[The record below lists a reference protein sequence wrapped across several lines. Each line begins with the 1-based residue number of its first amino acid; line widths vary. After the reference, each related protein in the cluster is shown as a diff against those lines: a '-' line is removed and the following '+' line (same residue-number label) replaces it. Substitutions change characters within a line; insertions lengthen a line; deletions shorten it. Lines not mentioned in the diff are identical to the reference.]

1 MATVNLGAIK
11 FNWKGAYNNSTAY
24 VVDDVVSSGGS
35 SYVCILASQGNA
47 VSNGTY
53 WNQMSSA
60 GTNGTNGTNG
70 TDVGTVITTQ
80 GDILYRDGSGLQRLP
95 KGTAGQVLQMNS
107 GATAPEY
114 GTVSSDF
121 VRITTNTLGSATTT
135 WSIDNVFSATYKNYI
150 IKLNLRT
157 GDNNHNIKFRYL
169 NNSGSEVGDAY
180 YRGGAG
186 GFESTSSGANNGQV
200 KHDWNDNGHQLTG
213 FGDTLGNNGTPDAI
227 NLTATINIAYP
238 NVSSGFGFPGKSM
251 NGLVNYTGTSGAR
264 VLLGYIGGYFDA
276 NLQARGF
283 NIVSTTGNGIG
294 ANSML
299 AVYGLKS

>member
-1 MATVNLGAIK
+1 MATIDLGKIK
-11 FNWKGAYNNSTAY
+11 IVWRGTYSGGTAY
-24 VVDDVVSSGGS
+24 TPDDAVVSSGT
-35 SYVCILASQGNA
+35 SYICIANTTGNA
-47 VSNGTY
+47 PPNGTY
-53 WNQMSSA
+53 WNVLAQA
-60 GTNGTNGTNG
+60 GTNGTNGTDL
-70 TDVGTVITTQ
+70 TSTLTTQ

-121 VRITTNTLGSATTT
+121 VRITTNTLSSATTT
-135 WSIDNVFSATYKNYI
+135 WTIDNVFSTTYQNYI

-157 GDNNHNIKFRYL
+157 GDNGHNIIFRYL
-169 NNSGSEVGDAY
+169 NNSGAEVGDTN
-180 YRGGAG
+180 YRGGG
-186 GFESTSSGANNGQV
+186 GGLENTSSGANNAQAV
-200 KHDWNDNGHQLTG
+200 HNWDANGHSLTG
-213 FGDTLGNNGTPDAI
+213 FGDTLGNIGTPNAV

-238 NVSSGFGFPGKSM
+238 NVSSGMGFAGKSF
-251 NGLVNYTGTSGAR
+251 NGLVNYTGSSGGR
-264 VLLGYIGGYFDA
+264 VLVGYLGGYFDA